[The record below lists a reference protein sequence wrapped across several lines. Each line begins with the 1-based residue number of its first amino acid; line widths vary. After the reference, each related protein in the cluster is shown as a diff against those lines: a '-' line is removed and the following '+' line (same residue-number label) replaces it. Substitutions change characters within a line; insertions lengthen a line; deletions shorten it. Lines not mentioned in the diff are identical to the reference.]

1 MRLTRSFLRRLRRDQ
16 DGATL
21 LEFAF
26 VAPVFVLMLMGLFE
40 FGFQVYARSVL
51 QGALQ
56 EAARDAT
63 LEGGELNIS
72 ALDGAV
78 RDQFHNVI
86 PSAVVTFQR
95 TNYANFSD
103 VRQPEE
109 FTDNDGDGE
118 CNNNEPFEDMN
129 DNGVWDQDRG
139 QDGLGGARVWTLDW
153 NRLDDAP
160 LESFDVILGCDVIYE
175 AQGHRA
181 LLETCARFL
190 GPGGRVF
197 LADPGR
203 SRVPEFVTRARGEGW
218 SVAIEDADGRVA
230 EPEVG
235 EQVARVAGVRCRP

>member
-1 MRLTRSFLRRLRRDQ
+1 MRSVRSILRRLRRDQ

-51 QGALQ
+51 QGAVQ

-86 PSAVVTFQR
+86 PSAEVTFQR

-109 FTDNDGDGE
+109 FTDNNGDGE

-139 QDGLGGARVWTLDW
+139 QDGLGGAR
-153 NRLDDAP
+153 DAV
-160 LESFDVILGCDVIYE
+160 LYE
-175 AQGHRA
+175 ATATYDRIFPLHNMM
-181 LLETCARFL
+181 
-190 GPGGRVF
+190 
-197 LADPGR
+197 
-203 SRVPEFVTRARGEGW
+203 GW
-218 SVAIEDADGRVA
+218 Q
-230 EPEVG
+230 PEV
-235 EQVARVAGVRCRP
+235 EIDASTVLRNQPFETQAVRTPTVGNCD